1 MRFRARN
8 CIAPP
13 SVGGLDGMSNP
24 VIGVSRLLPGFRDGR
39 SCAPI
44 RSLSPH
50 QPGAQ
55 RAEAQHSRHNP
66 NEMKVSVSELI
77 VRYMERL
84 GIECIFGMPGA
95 HVLPIYD
102 QLHGSRVRSVLVKHE
117 QGAAFMAGGYA
128 RVSHQVAACIAT
140 AGPGATNL
148 VTGIAN
154 AYAERLPVLVI
165 TGETSTYIFGKGG
178 LQESSGEGGAIDQ
191 GSLFSGITRYH
202 KLIERTDYLGQ
213 VLNQATRALFSR
225 DPGPVLLSIPYNVQK
240 ELVDAQVLD
249 QVHIPHPGEHRYVA
263 GPVES
268 LAELIQA
275 AHTPVIVAGY
285 GAIKAGAR
293 SVVARLAETLGI
305 PVASSLKAKGVVSEG
320 SRLALGCLG
329 VTSNGDA
336 YRYIV
341 DHADLVIFLGAGF
354 NERTSYLW
362 DSRLLAGK
370 KVAQVDRDAAQLN
383 KVFKADLAIHGDI
396 REVLTELLALQDTDA
411 ASRSPAEA
419 RLAQLASHRLATSP
433 SPDAEE
439 QAQRARFHL
448 MQAFFAALAAGFP
461 QDAMIFDD
469 NIVFAQS
476 YFDVSHAN
484 HYFPN
489 SGISSLGHAIPAAI
503 GAQFFA
509 RARGTVSPTFAIL
522 GDGGFQMCCMELMTA
537 VNYAVPLNVVVINNA
552 SMGLIRKNQF
562 QLYGERYIDCDFV
575 NPDFRLLAQSFGI
588 RHYRIAE
595 EADLDTL
602 FAEADLVGAI
612 NLIEILLD
620 KNAFPTYLSA
630 R

>member
-1 MRFRARN
+1 
-8 CIAPP
+8 
-13 SVGGLDGMSNP
+13 
-24 VIGVSRLLPGFRDGR
+24 
-39 SCAPI
+39 
-44 RSLSPH
+44 
-50 QPGAQ
+50 
-55 RAEAQHSRHNP
+55 
-66 NEMKVSVSELI
+66 MKISVSELI
-77 VRYMERL
+77 VRYLERL
-84 GIECIFGMPGA
+84 GVEHIFGMPGA

-102 QLHGSRVRSVLVKHE
+102 HLHGSRVQSVLVKHE

-128 RVSHQVAACIAT
+128 RVSHKISACIAT

-191 GSLFSGITRYH
+191 GSLFSSITRYH

-240 ELVDAQVLD
+240 ELIDASVLD
-249 QVHIPHPGEHRYVA
+249 HLHIPHHGEQRQTQS
-263 GPVES
+263 GPIEA
-268 LAELIQA
+268 LERLLQA
-275 AHTPVIVAGY
+275 ASTPVIVAGY

-293 SVVARLAETLGI
+293 GDVARLSQALGI

-320 SRLALGCLG
+320 SQLSLGCLG

-341 DHADLVIFLGAGF
+341 EHADLVIFLGAGF

-362 DSRLLAGK
+362 DSKLLAGK

-383 KVFKADLAIHGDI
+383 KVFKADVAIHGDI
-396 REVLTELLALQDTDA
+396 RDVLTELLALLESDA
-411 ASRSPAEA
+411 ASHG
-419 RLAQLASHRLATSP
+419 LASQRLEKLRGHRHAAALP
-433 SPDAEE
+433 EDAETAGKR
-439 QAQRARFHL
+439 AQFHL
-448 MQAFFAALAAGFP
+448 MEAFFAGLAARFP
-461 QDAMIFDD
+461 EDAMIFDD

-476 YFDVSHAN
+476 FFDVSHAN

-509 RARGTVSPTFAIL
+509 KNGPTFAIL
-522 GDGGFQMCCMELMTA
+522 GDGGFQMCCMEIMTA
-537 VNYAVPLNVVVINNA
+537 VNYKIPLNVAVINNA

-575 NPDFRLLAQSFGI
+575 NPDFKLLAQSFGI
-588 RHYRIAE
+588 NHRKIE
-595 EADLDTL
+595 SVADLDDL
-602 FAEADLVGAI
+602 FAHADLEGSI
-612 NLIEILLD
+612 NLIEIMLD